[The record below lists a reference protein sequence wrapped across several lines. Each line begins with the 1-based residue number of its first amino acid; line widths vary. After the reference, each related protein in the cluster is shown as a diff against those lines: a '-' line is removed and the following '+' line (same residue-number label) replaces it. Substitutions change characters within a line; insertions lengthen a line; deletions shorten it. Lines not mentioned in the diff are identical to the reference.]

1 MKLGILEATQGVAG
15 NFQRGWC
22 GRGDMPYLFR
32 SHGKEPPGWSLLIS
46 QSIMG
51 NSTWEL
57 L

>member
-22 GRGDMPYLFR
+22 GCGDMPYLFR